1 MISFDHDYVE
11 EAVARLKKLR
21 ADSPPAWGRMT
32 SGEML
37 EHLADTVRYSMGRL
51 GRLPDKSNWFLRNV
65 IYPLLAHGIIRIP
78 RNASGPVYPKYAQRG
93 DLETLH
99 AVLEEYLALV
109 QAGELEPMP
118 HPLFGPIGV
127 DGWAVM
133 HGLHFEHHMRQFGV

>member
-1 MISFDHDYVE
+1 MNSFDHDYVE
-11 EAVARLKKLR
+11 ETIARLRRLR
-21 ADSPPAWGRMT
+21 ADSPPAWGRMS
-32 SGEML
+32 SGEMI

-65 IYPLLAHGIIRIP
+65 IYPLLIHGVIRIP
-78 RNASGPVYPKYAQRG
+78 RNAIGPDYSHRG
-93 DLETLH
+93 HHDNLETLH

-118 HPLFGPIGV
+118 HPLFGSIGI